1 MNNGM
6 KKVLALALVAAMTLS
21 ACGSTT
27 EKPSAGT
34 ETPSTPS
41 TPSAGTET
49 PAAPEANEDKYQI
62 KDLVLAKTAT
72 RELETWN
79 VLHSQ
84 RAEDGENLIQ
94 FVDGLLET
102 DNLGKLAPGIAESW
116 ETTDG
121 GKTWTFKIR
130 EGVKWVDWQ
139 GNEMA
144 DCNAWD
150 FATGLEWVLNFH
162 KNQSANTSMPMEMI
176 AGATE
181 YYEWT
186 KEQAEADALAIVADE
201 NNTSAKFFEMV
212 GLEVVD
218 ANTLVYHCV
227 TEKPYFDT
235 LCPYVAMFPVDQGAI
250 DAAGGPVAYA
260 GVDNTG
266 IWYNGPYTCTEFVHA
281 NTKVFT
287 KNESY
292 WDKDCHLFDTATY
305 MYVDSTDTAFQLF
318 RNGEIDYVDLS
329 EANLNTIRNDAN
341 HEYYDNF
348 VTIIRSK
355 YSYQWHWNFDKHNE
369 DGSMDDNWN
378 KAIANKAFRQSIY
391 YGMELTDTYKRSDPI
406 DPMSVENN
414 FYTMEGLVYTSD
426 GTEYTKL
433 VKERLGL
440 GDYNGSTMVRHDMEK
455 ANALKAQAIE
465 ELTAIGVTFPVEL
478 DYYISGSN
486 QVSLDAANVL
496 KNNISKTLGDDYLVL
511 NICTYVSSL
520 SQEVR
525 NPRLHSIMSNGW
537 GADYGDPMNYLGQEI
552 KGYDNAW
559 YATSYSNINDVPVED
574 WSKDLHAAY
583 DKFTEM
589 VWAADAIT
597 TDLDARYNAFADA
610 EAYMIEECLVMPY
623 NYGTG
628 YCLTKYNLHSTMNAM
643 FGSCNPKM
651 KNWETKADEPYTQTE
666 WAEIIANK
674 GK

>member
-1 MNNGM
+1 MNNM
-6 KKVLALALVAAMTLS
+6 KKAIALALVASMALT
-21 ACGSTT
+21 ACSSGST
-27 EKPSAGT
+27 
-34 ETPSTPS
+34 ETPAAPSTPS
-41 TPSAGTET
+41 TPAEGTTT
-49 PAAPEANEDKYQI
+49 PAAPVESGNEDKYQI

-102 DNLGKLAPGIAESW
+102 DNLGKLAPGVAKEW
-116 ETTDG
+116 GTEDG
-121 GKTWTFKIR
+121 GLNWTFKLR
-130 EGVKWVDWQ
+130 EGVKWVDFN

-144 DCNAWD
+144 DCTSMDWIV
-150 FATGLEWVLNFH
+150 GMEWVLNYH
-162 KNQSANTSMPMEMI
+162 KNQAANTSMPMEMI
-176 AGATE
+176 KGASE
-181 YYEWT
+181 YYEYT
-186 KEQAEADALAIVADE
+186 RNLSEEEGLAIDVTKDA
-201 NNTSAKFFEMV
+201 TKFLEMV
-212 GLEVVD
+212 GIEAPD
-218 ANTLVYHCV
+218 AYTLVYHCI

-235 LCPYVAMFPVDQGAI
+235 LAPYVALFPLNQGAV
-250 DAAGGPVAYA
+250 DAAGGPKAYA

-292 WDKDCHLFDTATY
+292 WDTEAHLFDTATY
-305 MYVDSTDTAFQLF
+305 KYVDSTDTAFQLF
-318 RNGEIDYVDLS
+318 RNGEVDYVDLS
-329 EANLNTIRNDAN
+329 EANLNTIRNDPN

-369 DGSMDDNWN
+369 DGTMDDNWN

-391 YGMELTDTYKRSDPI
+391 YGLELTDSYKRSDPI

-414 FYTMEGLVYTSD
+414 FYTMEGLVYTSE

-440 GDYNGSTMVRHDMEK
+440 GDYNGSTMVRHDLEK

-465 ELTAIGVTFPVEL
+465 ELTALGVTFPVEL
-478 DYYISGSN
+478 DYYIAGSN

-520 SQEVR
+520 TQEVR
-525 NPRLHSIMSNGW
+525 NPRVQSIMSNGW
-537 GADYGDPMNYLGQEI
+537 GADYGDPMNYLAQEI
-552 KGYDNAW
+552 AGYDNAW
-559 YATSYSNINDVPVED
+559 YATAYSNINDVPREAWSED
-574 WSKDLHAAY
+574 LWAAY

-589 VWAADAIT
+589 VWEADKIT

-628 YCLTKYNLHSTMNAM
+628 YCLTKYNLHSAMNAM

>member
-6 KKVLALALVAAMTLS
+6 KKALALALVASMALT
-21 ACGSTT
+21 ACSSGTTT
-27 EKPSAGT
+27 EKPAEGTTTTPAEGTTAPAESAG
-34 ETPSTPS
+34 
-41 TPSAGTET
+41 
-49 PAAPEANEDKYQI
+49 EDKYQI
-62 KDLVLAKTAT
+62 KDIVLAKTAS

-79 VLHSQ
+79 VVHSQ

-102 DNLGKLAPGIAESW
+102 DNLGKLAPGIAKEW
-116 ETTDG
+116 GTTDG
-121 GKTWTFKIR
+121 GLNWTFKLR
-130 EGVKWVDWQ
+130 EGVKWVDYN

-144 DCNAWD
+144 DCTSMDWLV
-150 FATGLEWVLNFH
+150 GLEWVLNFH

-176 AGATE
+176 KGATE
-181 YYEWT
+181 YYNYT
-186 KEQAEADALAIVADE
+186 KELSEEEALAIDVTKDA
-201 NNTSAKFFEMV
+201 TKFLEMV
-212 GLEVVD
+212 GIEAPD
-218 ANTLVYHCV
+218 AYTLIYHCI

-235 LCPYVAMFPVDQGAI
+235 LAPYVALFPLNQGAV
-250 DAAGGPVAYA
+250 DAAGGAKAYA

-292 WDKDCHLFDTATY
+292 WDTEAHLFDTATY
-305 MYVDSTDTAFQLF
+305 KYVDSTDTAFQLF
-318 RNGEIDYVDLS
+318 KNGEIDYVDLS
-329 EANLNTIRNDAN
+329 EANLNTIRNDPN

-355 YSYQWHWNFDKHNE
+355 YSYQWHWNFNKHNE

-391 YGMELTDTYKRSDPI
+391 YGLELTDSYKRSDPI

-414 FYTMEGLVYTSD
+414 FYTMEGLVYTSE

-440 GDYNGSTMVRHDMEK
+440 GDYNGQTMVRHNLDK
-455 ANALKAQAIE
+455 ANELKAQAIE
-465 ELTAIGVTFPVEL
+465 ELTALGVTFPVEL
-478 DYYISGSN
+478 DYYIQGSN

-496 KNNISKTLGDDYLVL
+496 KNNISKTLGDDYLTL

-525 NPRLHSIMSNGW
+525 APRVQSIMSNGW
-537 GADYGDPMNYLGQEI
+537 GADYGDPMNYLAQEI
-552 KGYDNAW
+552 AGYDNAW
-559 YATSYSNINDVPVED
+559 YATAYSNINDVPKED
-574 WSKDLHAAY
+574 WSADLWAAY

-597 TDLDARYNAFADA
+597 DDLDARYNAFADA

-628 YCLTKYNLHSTMNAM
+628 YCLTKYNLHSAMNAM